1 MSERAASER
10 PPSPLP
16 PPPSPRSSRH
26 GWRPADD
33 DFSLEAIDYRAR
45 TALRRADRG
54 LESIADLRKA
64 VDTLTATIS
73 TADTTINL
81 WAGRAGKALGALAL
95 AALLG
100 TARLVWAWASTLHH

>member
-16 PPPSPRSSRH
+16 PSPRTSRH
-26 GWRPADD
+26 GWRPAEDD
-33 DFSLEAIDYRAR
+33 LSLEAIDWRSR

-54 LESIADLRKA
+54 LDSIADLRKA
-64 VDTLTATIS
+64 VDTLTATIT

-100 TARLVWAWASTLHH
+100 AARIFWLWASTLHH